1 MFYINLLQEAD
12 AFMETMGDR
21 IRKLR
26 TEMGLTQVML
36 CKILNIKLTT
46 YNTWERNVSEP
57 KHDKILEIMHFFE
70 TSLDYLYG
78 ITDKPH
84 MTLEETQ
91 IDRLVDEKI
100 FKILGMSK
108 QNIAHL
114 SQNDFDRILDY
125 TQLIIQSNKYESEV
139 LK

>member
-1 MFYINLLQEAD
+1 MI
-12 AFMETMGDR
+12 FMETMGDR

-57 KHDKILEIMHFFE
+57 KHDKILEIMNFFE

-84 MTLEETQ
+84 MTLEENH

-100 FKILGMSK
+100 LKLLGMSK

-114 SQNDFDRILDY
+114 SQNDFNRILDY
-125 TQLIIQSNKYESEV
+125 TKLIIQSNKYEREV
-139 LK
+139 SK